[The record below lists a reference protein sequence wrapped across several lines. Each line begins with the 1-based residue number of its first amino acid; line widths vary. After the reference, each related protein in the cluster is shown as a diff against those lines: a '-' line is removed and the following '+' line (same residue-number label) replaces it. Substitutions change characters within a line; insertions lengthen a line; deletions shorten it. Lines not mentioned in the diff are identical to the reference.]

1 MGLLIVK
8 DFGIFFHAV
17 VSREFF
23 FCSGP
28 AWLSVVP
35 FVCLYFFLL
44 SGPKCLLIRGKH
56 PKKRNTP
63 KKRNIT
69 TEEKKHPQKR
79 ITPEE
84 KKHPQK
90 LIYRNVENKPI
101 AFLMYKK
108 RKKGTIKHRYVIM
121 F

>member
-1 MGLLIVK
+1 
-8 DFGIFFHAV
+8 
-17 VSREFF
+17 
-23 FCSGP
+23 
-28 AWLSVVP
+28 
-35 FVCLYFFLL
+35 
-44 SGPKCLLIRGKH
+44 LIRGKH
-56 PKKRNTP
+56 PKKRNTH